1 MLYTFCVCRTIGKT
15 GPHHKTTSYLLK
27 FALTFSRF
35 LKGAFLSNT
44 FKLESCCSTPLF
56 LPPALLLVWAS
67 QASGSKTRGILP
79 HSSLRASWEAVI
91 VHQ

>member
-1 MLYTFCVCRTIGKT
+1 MHVVHILCMSDNWEDW
-15 GPHHKTTSYLLK
+15 PPPQTTSYLLK

-44 FKLESCCSTPLF
+44 FKLESCCSSPLF

-67 QASGSKTRGILP
+67 QASSGSKQGEYCLT
-79 HSSLRASWEAVI
+79 H
-91 VHQ
+91 H